1 MKTRPIL
8 INITGPTASGKT
20 AVAIDVAKALNTEI
34 ISADSRQIYKE
45 MSVGTAVPSEEE
57 LKAVKHHF
65 IRSISITESFSAGDF
80 EQRSLKII
88 EKLGK
93 TKRYIV
99 MAGGT
104 GLYFNAVNF
113 GLDNI
118 PGIPGNIR
126 KELTETLN
134 RQGIETLRKELRD
147 KDPVYFAQVDKNN
160 PHRLIRALEVIRHTG
175 KPFSIFR
182 KQVPKPRFFQSRW
195 FGLHWPREVLYERI
209 NRRVEQMIDKGLIDE
224 ARKLYPYKHFN
235 ALQTVGYR
243 ELFDFFDGK
252 ISLEEAVEEIKKN
265 TRRYAKRQLTWFKKN
280 PDIRWIDM
288 QKENPVQIILESLIN
303 L

>member
-160 PHRLIRALEVIRHTG
+160 PHRLIRALEVIRYTG

-182 KQVPKPRFFQSRW
+182 KQVPKTRFFQSRW